1 MYLHFYDQVSQ
12 YLTNTIKNLP
22 ADGREKIDCDLQR
35 NNYFINLSETN
46 EFFDHNITST
56 FCNFFQQRGR
66 FPGSQDLIVIPR
78 PEIPYFIKTN
88 KIIFTNQLY
97 DKSSS
102 TDAHG
107 LVSIQAL
114 AALNIYYGESIEKSR
129 NALTEYLHNMSHQAL
144 NKDNDDVFIQCDYT
158 AALTYFCN
166 SWQKQQKFKYCRSY

>member
-1 MYLHFYDQVSQ
+1 MENITICKQMYLHFYDQVSQ

-22 ADGREKIDCDLQR
+22 ADEREEIDCDWQR
-35 NNYFINLSETN
+35 NNYFINLGETN
-46 EFFDHNITST
+46 EFFDHNITGT
-56 FCNFFQQRGR
+56 FCNFFQQHGR

-166 SWQKQQKFKYCRSY
+166 S